1 MTLFRGENSESV
13 PFARSARILPLG
25 LTMTNTERFEFGM
38 KRVIDALD
46 RDDDK
51 TALSLYKAIKKYRPQ
66 RTYITM
72 VDPRTVVTI
81 VPKSCTATI

>member
-1 MTLFRGENSESV
+1 M
-13 PFARSARILPLG
+13 G

-46 RDDDK
+46 RDDGK
-51 TALSLYKAIKKYRPQ
+51 TALSLYRAIKKYRPQ

-72 VDPRTVVTI
+72 VDPRTHVTI
-81 VPKSCTATI
+81 IPKPCAATT

>member
-1 MTLFRGENSESV
+1 
-13 PFARSARILPLG
+13 
-25 LTMTNTERFEFGM
+25 MTNTERFEFGM

-81 VPKSCTATI
+81 VPKPCTATT

>member
-1 MTLFRGENSESV
+1 
-13 PFARSARILPLG
+13 
-25 LTMTNTERFEFGM
+25 MTNTERFEFGM

-46 RDDDK
+46 RDDEK
-51 TALSLYKAIKKYRPQ
+51 TALSLYKAIKMYRPQ

-81 VPKSCTATI
+81 VPKPCAATT

>member
-1 MTLFRGENSESV
+1 
-13 PFARSARILPLG
+13 
-25 LTMTNTERFEFGM
+25 M

-81 VPKSCTATI
+81 VPKSCAATT